1 MTSVVVDRLSV
12 AFVGR
17 RGDANERNPHGR

>member
-1 MTSVVVDRLSV
+1 MAPR

-17 RGDANERNPHGR
+17 RG